1 MKLTKEPPTPG
12 ELGVRFCTFHYVHV
26 LRTIGVHQIRIES
39 RATRVYACGSRINA
53 FQHDPEVVVVHVSN
67 YCPLHVRRRK
77 RSAIKDMAS
86 NLERKWRKMLNSEVS
101 EKMDTENAEGES
113 CQSAL

>member
-1 MKLTKEPPTPG
+1 ML
-12 ELGVRFCTFHYVHV
+12 V
-26 LRTIGVHQIRIES
+26 LV
-39 RATRVYACGSRINA
+39 
-53 FQHDPEVVVVHVSN
+53 PVVVVVLHVSN
-67 YCPLHVRRRK
+67 YCFLHVLRK
-77 RSAIKDMAS
+77 PKKQSAIKDMAS